1 MAGGSILST
10 LMPDVF
16 TMKTGMSTSAVV
28 FIGITVIGGLIMA
41 MLMGL
46 IIVMM
51 IQTVTGAPVQIAT
64 SSKSESAVRNGF
76 ILDGLIIFPI
86 GFFSAVL
93 GMAAKAQYPDINLT
107 LALPQIIMS
116 LDPFSSGITLAALWA
131 ADVSTACTILLGAGT
146 LIAQDIY
153 KRFFNPDITP
163 DSYMKASCF
172 IIFAVGL
179 VTLWTAFN
187 AVGIV
192 KMMLT
197 GMSLTT
203 AFTLVF
209 LDTMFSPGLCRR
221 NTAFYTTLVGLL
233 AWQLFLSVRILPHPI
248 YFEWIICTITLLVV
262 RVIDKEPITP
272 PAMKKE
278 GE

>member
-1 MAGGSILST
+1 
-10 LMPDVF
+10 
-16 TMKTGMSTSAVV
+16 
-28 FIGITVIGGLIMA
+28 MA
-41 MLMGL
+41 MLMGW

-51 IQTVTGAPVQIAT
+51 TQTVTGAPVQIAT
-64 SSKSESAVRNGF
+64 SSKSESAARNGF
-76 ILDGLIIFPI
+76 ILGGLIIFPI

-93 GMAAKAQYPDINLT
+93 GMAAKAQYPDINPT

-163 DSYMKASCF
+163 DNYMKASRF

-179 VTLWTAFN
+179 VTLWMAFN

-197 GMSLTT
+197 GLSLTT

-209 LDTMFSPGLCRR
+209 LTTMFAPDLCRR
-221 NTAFYTTLVGLL
+221 NMAFYTTLVGLL
-233 AWQLFLSVRILPHPI
+233 GLLAWQMFPSVRILPHPI
-248 YFEWIICTITLLVV
+248 YFEWIICTITLLLV

-272 PAMKKE
+272 PAMKKDAE
-278 GE
+278 